1 LTERSRWLV
10 TCSCGWGREAS
21 SEWAVNAV
29 SRLHQQLAEVGT
41 EHVTHVEGPDPHQAG
56 EQLTLDQSV
65 DWPDER
71 R

>member
-29 SRLHQQLAEVGT
+29 SRLHRQLAEVGT
-41 EHVTHVEGPDPHQAG
+41 EHVTQVEGTGQ
-56 EQLTLDQSV
+56 Q
-65 DWPDER
+65 R
-71 R
+71 RLV